1 MGIKKT
7 KNSEQEYSVRILQ
20 ARLNN
25 LLKDNYLNNLPQD
38 IKQKLQNFHD
48 ELGNYQ
54 ADNDKSQYKLIC
66 DKVLTKEEVKEIIV
80 DASGYTCWQLEETE
94 KLNKEEIEDL
104 QDEFGITFKEEKI
117 YRYRYYRST
126 NNRNAVNMITVTA
139 LPGYNQVDIDT
150 DRAGIS
156 LEGLVTPKEMK
167 TQIEEQME

>member
-7 KNSEQEYSVRILQ
+7 KNSEQQYSVSILQ
-20 ARLNN
+20 ARIDS
-25 LLKDNYLNNLPQD
+25 LLRDYYLSNLPQD

-54 ADNDKSQYKLIC
+54 ANNDKSQYKEIKG
-66 DKVLTKEEVKEIIV
+66 KVLTKEEVKEIII
-80 DASGYTCWQLEETE
+80 DASGYVRWKLEETNE
-94 KLNKEEIEDL
+94 LEKEEIEDL
-104 QDEFGITFKEEKI
+104 QNEFGITFKEEKI

-156 LEGLVTPKEMK
+156 LEGLVTAKEMK
-167 TQIEEQME
+167 TQIEEQIE